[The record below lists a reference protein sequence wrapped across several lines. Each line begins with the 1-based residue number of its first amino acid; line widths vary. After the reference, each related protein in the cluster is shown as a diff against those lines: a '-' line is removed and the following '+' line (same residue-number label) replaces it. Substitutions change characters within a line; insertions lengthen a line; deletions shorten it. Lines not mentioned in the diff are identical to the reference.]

1 MAERNMNYET
11 IIYETE
17 GPLAWITLNRP
28 EKLNA
33 INPAMVGEVKSAM
46 DRAQLNDE
54 VRVILLKGEG
64 RAFCSGLDLETR
76 IGQDLEDEE
85 DAAALKAEL
94 RDCFD
99 MIMRFWDSPK
109 PTVSAVHT
117 YCIGAGM
124 ELALGC
130 DITLAANECRFG
142 SPEVLFGSGVVAML
156 LPHLVGPKRAK
167 EILLTGND
175 RITSEQA
182 AEWGLIN
189 RAVGE
194 SKLIRR
200 ARRMAL
206 EIARNDQLAVRVTK
220 QAINNSMEIGSMREA
235 MKHALELEFAIET
248 TQTETSH
255 EFHEILQKHGFR
267 AALQWR
273 ENKLGIYGQVMR
285 HEIG

>member
-1 MAERNMNYET
+1 MKYDT

-17 GPLAWITLNRP
+17 APLAWITLNRP
-28 EKLNA
+28 DKLNA
-33 INPAMVGEVKSAM
+33 INPAMVQELKSAM
-46 DRAQLNDE
+46 DRAQLNDD
-54 VRVILLKGEG
+54 VRVIVLKGEG
-64 RAFCSGLDLETR
+64 RAFCAGLDLETR
-76 IGQDLEDEE
+76 IGKDLESEQ
-85 DAAALKAEL
+85 DAVALKEEL
-94 RDCFD
+94 KACFD
-99 MIMRFWDSPK
+99 MIMLFWDSPK

-124 ELALGC
+124 ELALAC
-130 DITLAANECRFG
+130 DITLAAHECRFG

-156 LPHLVGPKRAK
+156 LPFLVGPKRAK

-194 SKLIRR
+194 SKLLRR
-200 ARRMAL
+200 AKRLAL
-206 EIARNDQLAVRVTK
+206 EIARNDQLAVRITK
-220 QAINNSMEIGSMREA
+220 QAINSTMEIGSMRDA
-235 MKHALELEFAIET
+235 MKHALDLEFAIET

-255 EFHEILQKHGFR
+255 EFHEILKKHGFR
-267 AALQWR
+267 AALEWR
-273 ENKLGIYGQVMR
+273 ENKLGHYGQVMR